1 MTEFSHMRLLV
12 VDADGARRDW
22 LCQALARGGYT
33 EVISTGEPTRAP
45 ALCDGERPDLVVLDL
60 DMPGVA
66 FQVLA
71 KIRHLT
77 GAPESLPVI
86 VLTDDA
92 DGETRDRAVL
102 LGVRDFVAKPVQAGD
117 LLFRVHNA
125 LHTRSLQQR
134 LNHQNASPADA
145 ARDRI
150 SDPDT
155 ARESLSVLA
164 AIADYHDDDTYQ
176 HAQRVGI
183 GAALIAQAL
192 DLPDSFVDMIRDAAP
207 LHDIGKVGMSRRIL
221 LKPDKLTPAEWM
233 HMMRH
238 VEIGA
243 QILASA
249 RSPVLR
255 LAGEIARTHHERW
268 DGNGYLAGL
277 AGTDI
282 PLSGRITALVDVW
295 DTLTHERPYK
305 KAWDEDR
312 ALGEIQAQA
321 GSHFDP
327 RVVEAFSTIDWR
339 ELNII
344 LASELAERAA

>member
-12 VDADGARRDW
+12 VDGDGARRES
-22 LCQALARGGYT
+22 LCHTLAQAGYSD
-33 EVISTGEPTRAP
+33 VISTGDGGYAP
-45 ALCDGERPDLVVLDL
+45 QLCAGERPDLVVLDL

-66 FQVLA
+66 FQVLG

-77 GAPESLPVI
+77 EAPESLPVI
-86 VLTDDA
+86 VLTEDCGTD
-92 DGETRDRAVL
+92 TRDHAVV
-102 LGVRDFVAKPVQAGD
+102 LGVRDFVAKPVQAGE
-117 LLFRVHNA
+117 LLFRVRNA

-134 LNHQNASPADA
+134 LDDRDA
-145 ARDRI
+145 APSDALPDRT
-150 SDPDT
+150 SDLDT

-183 GAALIAQAL
+183 SAALIAQAL
-192 DLPDSFVDMIRDAAP
+192 ELPDSFVDMIRDAAP

-277 AGTDI
+277 TGTDI
-282 PLSGRITALVDVW
+282 PLSGRITALADVW

-312 ALGEIQAQA
+312 ALAEIQAQA
-321 GSHFDP
+321 GLHFDP

-339 ELNII
+339 ELNVI